1 MIRRWRSIGLRS
13 APLNRTL
20 NRANRG
26 RHYARRVTDANDSD
40 NGDSSLDEV
49 PEQLRIRREKLD
61 RLRAEGVDVYPVSV
75 ARTHSLRDIRAAYP
89 DLEPNTQTGDV
100 VGVAG
105 RVIFA
110 RNTGKLCFATL
121 REGGVELQVMLALD
135 RVGPEGLA
143 GWKRDV
149 DLGDTIFVTGEV
161 GTSRR
166 GELSVLADGWRF
178 TAKALRP
185 LPVAHRA
192 MSEELRVRR
201 RYVDLIVREQAR
213 QLARDRAAV
222 LRALRAT
229 LDDEGFTEIE
239 TPMLQ
244 VIPGGA
250 SARPF
255 VTHSNALDLALYL
268 RIAPELYL
276 KRCIIGDLDRVYELN
291 RNFRNEGVDATHSPE
306 FAMLEFYQSYADYAD
321 VAALTTRLIQACA
334 RALHDGLII
343 QQDNGDTLDLSGQWP
358 WQDFYQSLSAAVG
371 EAVDPDTSRDRL
383 VELAGRHKLEVHG
396 AWGVGRI
403 AEELFDG
410 LVAHTLIGPV
420 FVSDFPVETSPLTR
434 AHRSKSGVAEK
445 WDLYIGGIERGT
457 GYSELTDPVEQRARF
472 AAQTVLGAAGDDE
485 AMVLDEDFLQALE
498 YAMPPTGGVGLGID
512 RLLTVLT
519 EAVTLRDTILFPLV
533 RPLGSP

>member
-1 MIRRWRSIGLRS
+1 MVEADGGSE
-13 APLNRTL
+13 
-20 NRANRG
+20 
-26 RHYARRVTDANDSD
+26 
-40 NGDSSLDEV
+40 EV
-49 PEQLRIRREKLD
+49 PEQMRVRRQKLD

-75 ARTHSLRDIRAAYP
+75 ARTHSLREIRAGYS
-89 DLEPNTQTGDV
+89 DLEPNSQTGNT
-100 VGVAG
+100 VGITG

-135 RVGPEGLA
+135 RVGPEVLA
-143 GWKRDV
+143 SWKRDV
-149 DLGDTIFVTGEV
+149 DLGDTIFVMGEV

-166 GELSVLADGWRF
+166 GELSILADSWSF

-201 RYVDLIVREQAR
+201 RYVDLIVREQSR
-213 QLARDRAAV
+213 KMARDRATV
-222 LRALRAT
+222 LRTLRAG
-229 LDDEGFTEIE
+229 LDGEGFIEIE

-250 SARPF
+250 LARPF

-276 KRCIIGDLDRVYELN
+276 KRCIVGDLERVYELN

-334 RALHDGLII
+334 QAMYGELII
-343 QQDNGDTLDLSGQWP
+343 QRNSGETLDLSGDWP
-358 WQDFYQSLSAAVG
+358 WLDFYQAVSDAVG
-371 EAVDPDTSRDRL
+371 EAVDPETPREKL
-383 VELAGRHKLEVHG
+383 VELAQRHEIEVQD
-396 AWGVGRI
+396 AWGFGRI
-403 AEELFDG
+403 AEELFDE
-410 LVAHTLIGPV
+410 LVADTLAGPV
-420 FVSDFPVETSPLTR
+420 YVADYPVETSPLTR
-434 AHRSKSGVAEK
+434 AHRSKPGVSEK
-445 WDLYIGGIERGT
+445 WDLYIGGVERGT

-472 AAQTVLGAAGDDE
+472 AAQADLGAAGDDE
-485 AMVLDEDFLQALE
+485 AMAFDEDFLESLE

-519 EAVTLRDTILFPLV
+519 DAVTLRDTILFPLV
-533 RPLGSP
+533 RPLS

>member
-1 MIRRWRSIGLRS
+1 M
-13 APLNRTL
+13 
-20 NRANRG
+20 
-26 RHYARRVTDANDSD
+26 RV
-40 NGDSSLDEV
+40 
-49 PEQLRIRREKLD
+49 RREKLD

-75 ARTHSLRDIRAAYP
+75 ARTHSLREIRVGYP
-89 DLEPNTQTGDV
+89 ELEPNTQTGTV
-100 VGVAG
+100 VGITG

-135 RVGPEGLA
+135 RVGPDVLA
-143 GWKRDV
+143 AWKRDV
-149 DLGDTIFVTGEV
+149 DLGDTIFVTGEI

-166 GELSVLADGWRF
+166 GELSIFAQQWSF

-213 QLARDRAAV
+213 RMARDRATV
-222 LRALRAT
+222 LRTLRAT
-229 LDDEGFTEIE
+229 LDAEGFLEIE

-250 SARPF
+250 TARPF
-255 VTHSNALDLALYL
+255 VTHSNALDLELYL

-276 KRCIIGDLDRVYELN
+276 KRCIVGDLEKVYELN

-306 FAMLEFYQSYADYAD
+306 FAMLEFYQSYADYRD
-321 VAALTTRLIQACA
+321 VAALTTRLIQECA
-334 RALHDGLII
+334 QALYGELII
-343 QQDNGDTLDLSGQWP
+343 SRDNGETLDLSGEWP
-358 WQDFYQSLSAAVG
+358 WRDFYQLVSDAAG
-371 EAVDPDTSRDRL
+371 ESVSPDTAREIL
-383 VELAGRHKLEVHG
+383 VGLALRHEIDVEPG
-396 AWGVGRI
+396 WGTGRI
-403 AEELFDG
+403 AEELFDE
-410 LVAHTLIGPV
+410 LVADGLSGPV
-420 FVSDFPVETSPLTR
+420 FVADYPVETSPLTR
-434 AHRSKSGVAEK
+434 AHRSKPGVSEK
-445 WDLYIGGIERGT
+445 WDLYIGGVERGT

-472 AAQTVLGAAGDDE
+472 TAQADLGAAGDDE
-485 AMVLDEDFLQALE
+485 AMAFDADFLESLE

-519 EAVTLRDTILFPLV
+519 QATTLRDTILFPLV
-533 RPLGSP
+533 RPLNSS